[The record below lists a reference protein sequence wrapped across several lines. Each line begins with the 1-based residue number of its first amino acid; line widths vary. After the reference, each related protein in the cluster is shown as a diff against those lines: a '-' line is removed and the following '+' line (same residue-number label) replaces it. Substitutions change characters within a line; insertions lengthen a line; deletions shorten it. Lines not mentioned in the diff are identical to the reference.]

1 MKKRIALAGNPNVGK
16 STIFNALTGM
26 HQHTGNWPGKTVSQA
41 IGEFKYKNVEYEL
54 VDLPGTYSLISHS
67 EEETVARSF
76 LCFEEYDAVIVVCD
90 SLCLER
96 NLNLVLQI
104 LEITTNV
111 IVCVNLLDEARKK
124 NVKIDLTLLEKKLGV
139 TVVGTEARSKKGINH
154 LLEKLNGL
162 GKEKKKGTK
171 VRYQREI
178 EEKIKEM
185 QSILEKEKIKK
196 LPSRWLALRLMEQDE
211 ILEQEITNYLHYSLL
226 ENHNI
231 KELLSEE
238 TEITK
243 DNLVLQIMKKAEE
256 ITSDIVCYQECDYER
271 KSRKIDKILT
281 SKLLGIPIML
291 GMLMFIFWL
300 TITAANYPSQLL
312 FDFFSYIETYIIH
325 FFDWIHCP
333 DWLNSLLVGGIYRTL
348 SWVVAVMLPPMAIF
362 FPMFTLLEDLGVLPR
377 IAFNLDK
384 GFQKCCAC
392 GKQALCMMM
401 GFGCNAAGIIG
412 TRIIDSKRERLIAI
426 LTNNL
431 VPCNGRFPT
440 IIVMISMFFI
450 GTSGSSGIASLTQVF
465 LLTAIILLGIGMTF
479 LISYLLSKTLLK
491 GVPSSFTLE
500 LPPYR
505 KPQIMKVIIRSIFD
519 KTLHVLSR
527 AVIVT
532 IPAGTLIWILANINV
547 GDISILAHINH
558 FLDPFGKII
567 GLDGVI
573 ITAFLLGFPANEI
586 VILIMLMSY
595 LSLGTI
601 TDYSSVLELKNLLI
615 NNNWTILTAINMI
628 IITLFHFPCSTT
640 CLTIKKETG
649 SIKWMLYAIIIPTIC
664 GITICLLT
672 TLIFKLCSFI

>member
-41 IGEFKYKNVEYEL
+41 IGEFKYKNIEYEL

-90 SLCLER
+90 GLCLER

-111 IVCVNLLDEARKK
+111 VVCVNLLDEARKK
-124 NVKIDLTLLEKKLGV
+124 KVNINLPLLEKKLGV
-139 TVVGTEARSKKGINH
+139 PVVGTEARSKRGVNH
-154 LLEKLNGL
+154 LLEELSL
-162 GKEKKKGTK
+162 LEKKKNPGTK

-178 EEKIKEM
+178 EEKIKVMEF
-185 QSILEKEKIKK
+185 ILKKEKIKK
-196 LPSRWLALRLMEQDE
+196 LPSRWLALRLIEKDRT
-211 ILEQEITNYLHYSLL
+211 LEKEITDYLQNSLL
-226 ENHNI
+226 ENSKI
-231 KELLSEE
+231 KKLLSEE
-238 TEITK
+238 TKVTK
-243 DNLVLQIMKKAEE
+243 DDIVSQIMKKAE
-256 ITSDIVCYQECDYER
+256 DIAHNVVCYGDCDYEKR
-271 KSRKIDKILT
+271 SRKIDKILT

-291 GMLMFIFWL
+291 VMLMIIFWL
-300 TITAANYPSQLL
+300 TITGANYPSQLL
-312 FDFFSYIETYIIH
+312 FDLFSYFEGYIIH
-325 FFDWIHCP
+325 FFEWISCP
-333 DWLNSLLVGGIYRTL
+333 SWLNSLFVGGIYRTL

-362 FPMFTLLEDLGVLPR
+362 FPLFTLLEDLGILPR

-384 GFQKCCAC
+384 AFQKCCAC

-401 GFGCNAAGIIG
+401 GFGCNAAGVIG

-450 GTSGSSGIASLTQVF
+450 GVSSNGMASLIQVF
-465 LLTAIILLGIGMTF
+465 FLTLVILLGIAMTF

-505 KPQIMKVIIRSIFD
+505 RPQFLKVIVRSIFD

-527 AVIVT
+527 AIIVT
-532 IPAGTLIWILANINV
+532 IPAGTLIWILANINIGNV
-547 GDISILAHINH
+547 SILAHVNN
-558 FLDPFGKII
+558 FLDPFGKLI

-573 ITAFLLGFPANEI
+573 LTAFLLGFPANEI
-586 VILIMLMSY
+586 VIPIMIMSY

-601 TDYSSVLELKNLLI
+601 TDYSSILELKNLLVDHG
-615 NNNWTILTAINMI
+615 WTMLTAINMVLI
-628 IITLFHFPCSTT
+628 CLFHFPCSTT

-649 SIKWMLYAIIIPTIC
+649 SIKWMIYSMMIPTIS
-664 GITICLLT
+664 GIILCLFT
-672 TLIFKLCSFI
+672 TFIFKLI